1 MLARDL
7 MRSDVITARE
17 DQSAADVMAV
27 LVREHIHGIPVVD
40 GEGKLVGIVTQQDVF
55 FSSVTR
61 GRPGEAAG
69 EKQEE
74 LLDLA
79 DMKVGD
85 LMTSPA
91 VSATEETDILAL
103 CRMMH
108 RMRIH
113 RVPIVRDG
121 ELTGIISS
129 LDICAALANG
139 AYRPDGGDE

>member
-1 MLARDL
+1 MLAKDL
-7 MRSDVITARE
+7 MRTDVITARE
-17 DQSAADVMAV
+17 DQPAAEVMAV

-40 GEGKLVGIVTQQDVF
+40 GKGDLVGIVTQQDVF

-61 GRPGEAAG
+61 ARSGAGPGG
-69 EKQEE
+69 KQEE
-74 LLDLA
+74 VPDLA
-79 DMKVGD
+79 EVKVCD

-108 RMRIH
+108 RLRIH

-121 ELTGIISS
+121 QLTGIISS

-139 AYRPDGGDE
+139 AYRPEEGDE